1 MELSDRIKQIPHN
14 PGVYLMKDINNKI
27 IYVGKAKDL
36 KNRVS
41 SYFNKTNKDI
51 KTSVLVKKV
60 KSIDFIVTRNEL
72 EALILESNLIKKHLP
87 KYNVLLKDDKRYPF
101 IQITIKEDYP
111 RVLIVR
117 ERKND
122 GNLYF
127 GPYTNVKYMRETLK
141 LIHRIFPVRKCN
153 KILNI
158 KYKGKDIFFKPVGKP
173 CLNYQIKQ
181 CVAPC
186 QGKVAPEEYKKI
198 IDDIVLFLKGENNTL
213 IQHLEERMKVFSENM
228 EFEKAAEVRDK
239 IFAIKKVMERQNI
252 VTNRFNSQDV
262 ISVKNKEDI
271 FNITI
276 LFIRDGKIM
285 GKNNFII
292 KEELY
297 KSKEYILKEFIKQYY
312 ISPSFLP
319 EEIIIPIPLQ
329 EKELI
334 ESLIREKKG
343 ENIIIRVY
351 NNEVE
356 QKLMEMAEENATI
369 ELSNYLADKEIRD
382 NRKAILQLQKSL
394 NLKRIPHII
403 EGFDISNIQGKL
415 AVGSMVRFEDGIPIK
430 NEYRKFKIKSVEG
443 IDDFKMIYE
452 VVFRRYKRILNEKKS
467 FPDLILIDGGKGQL
481 SSAIEA
487 LNSLGIKNQPIISLA
502 KKEEL
507 IFFPYKKEPLKLP
520 RNSRALKLLQRVR
533 DEAHR
538 FAISF
543 HKRLREKEFLKS
555 ELDSIKGI
563 GNKIKVKIFEKFGS
577 VENAKKADIQELM
590 SIKGITEDIAR
601 KIKYEIK

>member
-14 PGVYLMKDINNKI
+14 SGVYLMKDINNKI

-158 KYKGKDIFFKPVGKP
+158 KYKGKDIFFEPVGKP

-262 ISVKNKEDI
+262 IFVKNKEDI

-343 ENIIIRVY
+343 EKIIIRVY